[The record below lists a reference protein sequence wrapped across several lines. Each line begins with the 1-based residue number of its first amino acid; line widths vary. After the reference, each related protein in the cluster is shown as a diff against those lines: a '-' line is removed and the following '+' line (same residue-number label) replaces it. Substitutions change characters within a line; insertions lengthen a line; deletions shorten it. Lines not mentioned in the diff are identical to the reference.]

1 MKKVR
6 KAVFPVAGLG
16 TRFMPATKA
25 RPKEMLPIVDKPLIQ
40 YAAEEAVQSGI
51 EQLIFIT
58 GRSKNSIIDHFDS
71 APDLESDLKNKN
83 KNSLLKLVQNTIPKN
98 IDCIFIRQDSP
109 QGLGH
114 AIHCAKNIIND
125 EPFAVILA
133 DDLIKSK
140 TPCLKQMISIYN
152 TKQST
157 VLAIERINKAD
168 TQKYG
173 IIDFRSKSNN
183 TFNVKSIVE
192 KPTPAKAKSNLG
204 VVGRYIFPPSIFS
217 KINMSKPGVGKEI
230 QITDAIS
237 ALINDEDVYGYI
249 FEGKRYDCGSKLGYL
264 KANIEYA
271 ADHKELSR
279 DFKKY
284 LKKLKI

>member
-1 MKKVR
+1 
-6 KAVFPVAGLG
+6 
-16 TRFMPATKA
+16 
-25 RPKEMLPIVDKPLIQ
+25 
-40 YAAEEAVQSGI
+40 
-51 EQLIFIT
+51 
-58 GRSKNSIIDHFDS
+58 
-71 APDLESDLKNKN
+71 
-83 KNSLLKLVQNTIPKN
+83 
-98 IDCIFIRQDSP
+98 
-109 QGLGH
+109 
-114 AIHCAKNIIND
+114 
-125 EPFAVILA
+125 
-133 DDLIKSK
+133 
-140 TPCLKQMISIYN
+140 MISIYN

-173 IIDFRSKSNN
+173 IIDFQSKSKNI
-183 TFNVKSIVE
+183 FNIKSIVE

-237 ALINDEDVYGYI
+237 ALINDEDVHGYI

-264 KANIEYA
+264 KATIEYA

>member
-16 TRFMPATKA
+16 TRFLPATKA
-25 RPKEMLPIVDKPLIQ
+25 SPKEMLPIVDKPLIQ

-58 GRSKNSIIDHFDS
+58 GRSKNAIIDHFDS

-83 KNSLLKLVQNTIPKN
+83 KNMLLKLVQNTIPKN
-98 IDCIFIRQDSP
+98 IDCIFIRQNSP

-140 TPCLKQMISIYN
+140 TPCLKQMINIYN
-152 TKQST
+152 KKQAT
-157 VLAIERINKAD
+157 ILAIERINKAD

-173 IIDFRSKSNN
+173 IIDFQSKSNN
-183 TFNVKSIVE
+183 IFNVRSIVE

-264 KANIEYA
+264 KATIEYA

>member
-16 TRFMPATKA
+16 TRFLPATKA
-25 RPKEMLPIVDKPLIQ
+25 SPKEMLPIVDKPLIQ

-58 GRSKNSIIDHFDS
+58 GRSKNAIIDHFDS

-83 KNSLLKLVQNTIPKN
+83 KNMLLKLVQNTIPKN
-98 IDCIFIRQDSP
+98 IDCIFIRQNSP

-173 IIDFRSKSNN
+173 IIDFQSKSNN
-183 TFNVKSIVE
+183 IFNVRSIVE

-264 KANIEYA
+264 KATIEYA

>member
-16 TRFMPATKA
+16 TRFLPATKA
-25 RPKEMLPIVDKPLIQ
+25 SPKEMLPIVDKPLIQ

-58 GRSKNSIIDHFDS
+58 GRSKNVIIDHFDS
-71 APDLESDLKNKN
+71 APDLEYDLKNKN
-83 KNSLLKLVQNTIPKN
+83 KNSLLKLVQNTIPSN
-98 IDCIFIRQDSP
+98 IDCIFIRQNSP

-133 DDLIKSK
+133 DDLIKTK
-140 TPCLKQMISIYN
+140 TPCLKQMINIYN
-152 TKQST
+152 KKQAT
-157 VLAIERINKAD
+157 ILAIERINKAD

-173 IIDFRSKSNN
+173 IIDFQSKSNN
-183 TFNVKSIVE
+183 IFNVRSIVE

-264 KANIEYA
+264 KATIEYA